1 MAEMKNPKGQIA
13 LLALKD
19 AADSMDDDTDDMAKD
34 AMLEMCTCPKCGY
47 EGTEDEFKKDE

>member
-19 AADSMDDDTDDMAKD
+19 AADDMDSDVSEMKESK
-34 AMLEMCTCPKCGY
+34 LEMCTCPKCGY
-47 EGTEDEFKKDE
+47 EGTEDEFKKEE